1 MENTMEL
8 APSSVPPQHRP
19 HVCPWWLGW
28 TLVLPLRRWLLKP
41 ESWLEPLVRPG
52 CRALEVGPGTG
63 LFTVPLA
70 QLVGTAGKVQCV
82 DLQPRML
89 TMLGRR
95 LRRRGLAERVN
106 LRACSADD
114 LGVADL
120 AETMDL
126 AVLIYVLH
134 EVPDPARTL
143 AQVVSTLRVGGRL
156 LLVEPR
162 GHCPAPL
169 FAEQLRIAR
178 DLGLVAR
185 DQELAPKLRGL
196 QATVLQK
203 VQRREVP

>member
-1 MENTMEL
+1 MQDVMEL
-8 APSSVPPQHRP
+8 APSAARPQHRP

-28 TLVLPLRRWLLKP
+28 TLVLPFRHWTQKP
-41 ESWLEPLVRPG
+41 ESWLEPLARTG

-63 LFTVPLA
+63 FFTVPLA
-70 QLVGTAGKVQCV
+70 ELVGSAGKVWCV

-89 TMLGRR
+89 TTLGRR
-95 LRRRGLAERVN
+95 LRRRGLAERVS
-106 LRACSADD
+106 LRTCSADD
-114 LGVADL
+114 LGVTDL
-120 AETMDL
+120 ADTMDL

-162 GHCPAPL
+162 GHCSAQL
-169 FAEQLRIAR
+169 FAEQLRIAH

-185 DQELAPKLRGL
+185 DDALAPKLRSL
-196 QATVLQK
+196 QAAVLEK
-203 VQRREVP
+203 VQRPLVR

>member
-1 MENTMEL
+1 MENALEM
-8 APSSVPPQHRP
+8 APSSALPRHQP

-28 TLVLPLRRWLLKP
+28 TLVLPVRRWLLKP
-41 ESWLEPLVRPG
+41 ESWLEKLARPG
-52 CRALEVGPGTG
+52 CRVLEVGPGTG

-70 QLVGTAGKVQCV
+70 ELVGSAGTVCCV

-89 TMLGRR
+89 RMLGRR
-95 LRRRGLAERVN
+95 LRRRGLAERVS
-106 LRACSADD
+106 LRTCSADD

-120 AETMDL
+120 AGTVDL

-143 AQVVSTLRVGGRL
+143 AQVASTLRVGGRL

-178 DLGLVAR
+178 DLGLVTRA
-185 DQELAPKLRGL
+185 DELAPKLRGR
-196 QATVLQK
+196 QAAVLEK
-203 VQRREVP
+203 VQRAPAP